1 MKQKHG
7 TYSIRRLMRIMI
19 VIIIY
24 QYELFDKTIDSEEIF
39 KLDKFNELFNFNVL
53 KTKNISQIQ
62 KEQSSILS
70 TIEKNYKVFKKTI
83 TNFIRTDWSWS
94 RLNPLV
100 RSILL
105 CASVELWKLDVGIV
119 ANEYVQIAKDF
130 IPDDKSYKFINI
142 VIEEIGKKYN
152 VFKRKSN

>member
-1 MKQKHG
+1 MKEKNG

-39 KLDKFNELFNFNVL
+39 KLDKFNDLFNFNVL
-53 KTKNISQIQ
+53 KIKNISQIQ

-94 RLNPLV
+94 RLSPLV

-152 VFKRKSN
+152 VFKQKSN

>member
-152 VFKRKSN
+152 VFKQKSN